1 MTEKDVILNAQT
13 PSGAAPCE
21 RIDIALRKAIADLQ
35 AEFFDLDEG
44 KIDYPAMGGTE
55 SFNTYVAMTGLLAGF
70 DLTSLQTRE
79 ERLAF
84 WINLYN
90 TMVVHGVVEL
100 GIERSV
106 KEKAG
111 FFDRLKYDVGGH
123 VFSLNDIEHGILR
136 ENRRVPY
143 RLRRSF
149 GRDDPRQQFVV
160 SPMDVRIH
168 FALVCGSQSCPPIG
182 FYTAEKIDEQLD
194 LAAQSFIN
202 SDEIRIDPPGRTLRV
217 SMIFKWYQRDFG
229 SKDHVIRF
237 ITRYLDPGEK
247 RAFVEKHGQKTRVRY
262 RPYDWSLNH

>member
-1 MTEKDVILNAQT
+1 MTGRELILNAQT
-13 PSGAAPCE
+13 TSGAEPGE
-21 RIDIALRKAIADLQ
+21 RIDIALRRAIADLQ
-35 AEFFDLDEG
+35 AEFFDLDAG

-55 SFNTYVAMTGLLAGF
+55 SFNTYVRMTGLLRGF
-70 DLTSLQTRE
+70 DLTSLQARE

-111 FFDRLKYDVGGH
+111 FFDRLKYDVGGY
-123 VFSLNDIEHGILR
+123 VFSLNDIEHGVLR
-136 ENRRVPY
+136 ETRRIPY
-143 RLRRSF
+143 RPWRSF
-149 GRDDPRQQFVV
+149 GRDDPRRKFIV

-182 FYTAEKIDEQLD
+182 FYTADKINEQLD

-202 SDEIRIDPPGRTLRV
+202 SDEIKIEPRKRTLRV
-217 SMIFKWYQRDFG
+217 STIFKWYRTDFG

-237 ITRYLDPGEK
+237 ITQYLDPGEK
-247 RAFVEKHGQKTRVRY
+247 KAFLEKHDRKIRVRY
-262 RPYDWSLNH
+262 KPYDWSLNH